1 MNIND
6 TKKILDIKGD
16 LSSQPMGGKMDLNS
30 NMNKSKGL
38 GEDKAVDDKNM
49 LNFLTNKMK
58 EMETEFDT
66 NEHLVL
72 DLGNAFTKV
81 GFSGEDLPK
90 MLMPSIFGSLQN
102 EKLDKKSEISFEIK
116 YAQFN
121 IFIIPF

>member
-16 LSSQPMGGKMDLNS
+16 LSSQPMGGKMDPNS
-30 NMNKSKGL
+30 NMNKSKAL
-38 GEDKAVDDKNM
+38 GEDKVVDDKNM

-58 EMETEFDT
+58 EMETEFDI

-116 YAQFN
+116 YKCF
-121 IFIIPF
+121 